1 MSRLPSAIRR
11 DGRARPRDHAFV
23 ARAARAG
30 TQSANLGCLER
41 ARPTGP
47 QAVDPDRP
55 DPDADESLD
64 RRADRRE
71 HPPQL
76 ALPALPQRRPIPRQL
91 ARGRIQEADE
101 LVDLDLGHRPEVE
114 ERRGPLVEG
123 DPRGREVLGLVG
135 GLLQGGER
143 PLIVQGAAK
152 EGFVP
157 KIRVSSVVRFL
168 EYLRKTRGRG
178 VVAEAIASWSVDADK
193 LTEDTWLSVEACAQ
207 LLEIVE
213 TKFGDGSYGYIRKLF
228 SGAMSTFP
236 TVLEQLS
243 KAIPLTALAERA
255 PIVYAKEWNYG
266 RLEVTAER
274 RKIVFRHYD
283 WMPTPAMCAM
293 FHGIYEGGLIYRGV
307 KGKVTKTMC
316 VRTGSDHCE
325 YRVEW

>member
-1 MSRLPSAIRR
+1 MLNLIFVLDHRTGTMESRSHVWS
-11 DGRARPRDHAFV
+11 DFSFV
-23 ARAARAG
+23 VSSGYR
-30 TQSANLGCLER
+30 ER
-41 ARPTGP
+41 
-47 QAVDPDRP
+47 VLS
-55 DPDADESLD
+55 SL
-64 RRADRRE
+64 A
-71 HPPQL
+71 PKPKV
-76 ALPALPQRRPIPRQL
+76 PRQL
-91 ARGRIQEADE
+91 AEETDLRIVHVSRALRELSGRGLVECLTPDVKARGRLYGLTPDGAALLSE
-101 LVDLDLGHRPEVE
+101 LNGS
-114 ERRGPLVEG
+114 RRYVTPTL
-123 DPRGREVLGLVG
+123 RE
-135 GLLQGGER
+135 
-143 PLIVQGAAK
+143 PAK

-157 KIRVSSVVRFL
+157 KIRGSSVVRFL

-178 VVAEAIASWSVDADK
+178 VVSEAIASWSVDADK

-266 RLEVTAER
+266 RLEVTTER

-307 KGKVTKTMC
+307 KGKVTKTRC
-316 VRTGSDHCE
+316 VRNKDDHCE
-325 YRVEW
+325 YLVAW

>member
-1 MSRLPSAIRR
+1 MGSR
-11 DGRARPRDHAFV
+11 GHAWSDFSFV
-23 ARAARAG
+23 VSSGYR
-30 TQSANLGCLER
+30 ER
-41 ARPTGP
+41 VLT
-47 QAVDPDRP
+47 
-55 DPDADESLD
+55 SL
-64 RRADRRE
+64 A
-71 HPPQL
+71 PKPKV
-76 ALPALPQRRPIPRQL
+76 PRQL
-91 ARGRIQEADE
+91 AEETDLRIVHVSRALRELSGRGWVEWLTPEVKARGR
-101 LVDLDLGHRPEVE
+101 LY
-114 ERRGPLVEG
+114 
-123 DPRGREVLGLVG
+123 GLT
-135 GLLQGGER
+135 
-143 PLIVQGAAK
+143 PDGAALLA
-152 EGFVP
+152 ELNGSRRYVTPTVREAHAVGFVP
-157 KIRVSSVVRFL
+157 KIRGSSVLRFL
-168 EYLRKTRGRG
+168 EYLRKTRGRD
-178 VVAEAIASWSVDADK
+178 VVAEAIATWPVDAEE
-193 LTEDTWLSVEACAQ
+193 LTEDTWLSVDACAA

-213 TKFGDGSYGYIRKLF
+213 TKFGDGSYGSIRTLF

-266 RLEVTAER
+266 RLEVTTER